1 MTENKTR
8 NCTDTCGGLHR
19 ATVYD
24 AEGRWVL
31 ILLAFSSCTLKFK
44 IEFKLIEGIL
54 SRKKENEKNH
64 TYLPFIHVVVDSL
77 FAKNIRKK
85 D

>member
-1 MTENKTR
+1 MGWSPQT
-8 NCTDTCGGLHR
+8 HR

-24 AEGRWVL
+24 AEGRLVL
-31 ILLAFSSCTLKFK
+31 ILLAFSSCTLNFK

-64 TYLPFIHVVVDSL
+64 RYLPFIYVRPD
-77 FAKNIRKK
+77 
-85 D
+85 